1 MFKLARPFF
10 MICETPLHAGSGND
24 LGIVD
29 LPIQRERHTD
39 FPKVE
44 SSSLKG
50 CIREAFE
57 NLNEINFNGIKLT
70 EEALR
75 KETIMLAFGP
85 EEGDLHAGALGFTD
99 ARILLFPVKSMKGV
113 FAWITCPEVLER
125 FKNDLLLS
133 GIKDFP
139 ELPEANTVP
148 YGSNLLLNENKVI
161 LEEYTFNVER
171 PAEGDK
177 CTKFAKWLANKIF
190 PSCEE
195 YKYWLEKMEKD
206 IAVLSDDDF
215 RDFVSLSTEVV
226 TRTRIDPNTGTVKSG
241 ALFTEEYLPA
251 ESVLYSLVLASPVF
265 SANKGIF
272 KKEEKKEEEMI
283 LEFFCAGLPGV
294 IQLGGNATLGK
305 GIIRTRIM
313 GVE

>member
-1 MFKLARPFF
+1 MFKLAWPFF

-29 LPIQRERHTD
+29 LPVQRERHTD

-44 SSSLKG
+44 CSSLKG

-57 NLNEINFNGIKLT
+57 SLDEINFNGIKLNKG
-70 EEALR
+70 AL
-75 KETIMLAFGP
+75 KEKAIIPAFGP
-85 EEGDLHAGALGFTD
+85 ERGDLHAGALGFTD

-113 FAWITCPEVLER
+113 FAWITCPKVLER

-133 GIKDFP
+133 GIKDLP
-139 ELPEANTVP
+139 GLPEANTVP
-148 YGSNLLLNENKVI
+148 YGSNLLLNEDKVI
-161 LEEYTFNVER
+161 LEEYTFSVEK

-177 CTKFAKWLANKIF
+177 CTEFAEWLANKIF
-190 PSCEE
+190 PSSEE

-206 IAVLSDDDF
+206 IVVLSDDDF
-215 RDFVSLSTEVV
+215 RDFVNLSTEVV
-226 TRTRIDPNTGTVKSG
+226 TRTKIDSDTGTVQNR

-272 KKEEKKEEEMI
+272 KKEGKREEEMV